1 MNILQQI
8 LNDKKAY
15 IDYRKTIVPTA
26 MLKESIHFDAP
37 TISLKEYLLRDDKS
51 GVIAEFK
58 RKSPSKSNIN
68 PYAEVDEISIGYM
81 QAGASAL
88 SVLTDAQY
96 FGGTDQD
103 LQIAR
108 KLNYCPILRK
118 DFIVDPYQI
127 LEARS
132 IGADAILI
140 IASALDHEQIK
151 EFTALATEVGLEVLL
166 ELHHEKEFTKIP
178 NSDIIMGVNA
188 RNLETFEVSLQNCIR
203 MFPNLPTESV
213 KVAESGIRQP
223 EEIIMLKEIGF
234 NGFLIGE
241 RFMAT
246 ANPGQA
252 CRDFIQS
259 IPNLNLV
266 DNA

>member
-1 MNILQQI
+1 M
-8 LNDKKAY
+8 
-15 IDYRKTIVPTA
+15 
-26 MLKESIHFDAP
+26 
-37 TISLKEYLLRDDKS
+37 
-51 GVIAEFK
+51 
-58 RKSPSKSNIN
+58 
-68 PYAEVDEISIGYM
+68 
-81 QAGASAL
+81 
-88 SVLTDAQY
+88 
-96 FGGTDQD
+96 
-103 LQIAR
+103 
-108 KLNYCPILRK
+108 
-118 DFIVDPYQI
+118 
-127 LEARS
+127 
-132 IGADAILI
+132 

-188 RNLETFEVSLQNCIR
+188 RNLETFEVSLQNCMR

-259 IPNLNLV
+259 IPTLNLV

>member
-1 MNILQQI
+1 
-8 LNDKKAY
+8 
-15 IDYRKTIVPTA
+15 
-26 MLKESIHFDAP
+26 
-37 TISLKEYLLRDDKS
+37 
-51 GVIAEFK
+51 
-58 RKSPSKSNIN
+58 
-68 PYAEVDEISIGYM
+68 M

-88 SVLTDAQY
+88 SILTDAQY

-234 NGFLIGE
+234 DGFLIGE